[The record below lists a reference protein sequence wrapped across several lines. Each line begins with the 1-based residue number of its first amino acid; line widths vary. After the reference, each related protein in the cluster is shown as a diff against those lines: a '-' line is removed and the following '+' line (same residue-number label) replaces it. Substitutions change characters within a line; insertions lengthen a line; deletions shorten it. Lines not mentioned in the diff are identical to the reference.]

1 MVRWLRGFAGLGW
14 TYVAG
19 TILGLVATAL
29 LLLAGGAS
37 PLILDAAE
45 AIALF
50 VPDRLGLVDHVA
62 ADEFIYIGATGDHPI
77 HLARSGAYR
86 VYSPYPLIDRTIVTV
101 TTQGGRPVPVIPLYA
116 PDPFDPLTADDPQYA
131 FDIGAAGAYTVTV
144 GSFQPEIAL
153 TIQPYVGDQNAAVA
167 VLCGSVQCAA
177 ALLAAGLV
185 YRRLTRAQRLAHAA
199 DQQAR
204 RDRMATFL
212 DDPGRRKPK

>member
-1 MVRWLRGFAGLGW
+1 MNSS
-14 TYVAG
+14 T
-19 TILGLVATAL
+19 LV
-29 LLLAGGAS
+29 
-37 PLILDAAE
+37 P
-45 AIALF
+45 
-50 VPDRLGLVDHVA
+50 
-62 ADEFIYIGATGDHPI
+62 
-77 HLARSGAYR
+77 
-86 VYSPYPLIDRTIVTV
+86 
-101 TTQGGRPVPVIPLYA
+101 PVITPFTWPAAALTASIRPTRSSTGPSSPSLYA
-116 PDPFDPLTADDPQYA
+116 LDPFDPLTADDPQYA